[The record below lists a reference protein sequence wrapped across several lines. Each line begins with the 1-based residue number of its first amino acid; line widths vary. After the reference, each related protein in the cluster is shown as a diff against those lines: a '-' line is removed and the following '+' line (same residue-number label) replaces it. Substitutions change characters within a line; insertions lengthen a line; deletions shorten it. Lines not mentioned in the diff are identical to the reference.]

1 MCFFSNN
8 VNSSHFLSVMLYYV
22 VNGANII
29 ILAFFVF
36 TFLLCHSDIESNRGP
51 KGIKIKLS
59 ICHQKLNSISA
70 HNFSKI
76 TQLKAHN
83 SIYKHDFNCLSE
95 TYLDSSTA
103 LDNSL
108 QIEGYNLVRA
118 DHPNDVKRGGV
129 CIYYRESLPVR
140 VISIPYLKE
149 AALLELVQNKK
160 KLYQQFIVHPVK
172 LMMNLTNFC

>member
-51 KGIKIKLS
+51 MGIKIKLS

-83 SIYKHDFNCLSE
+83 SLYKHDFNCLSE

-118 DHPNDVKRGGV
+118 DHPNDVKTGGV

>member
-51 KGIKIKLS
+51 MGIKIKLS

>member
-36 TFLLCHSDIESNRGP
+36 TFLLCHSDIELNRGP
-51 KGIKIKLS
+51 MGIKIKLS

-149 AALLELVQNKK
+149 AVLLELVQNKK

>member
-51 KGIKIKLS
+51 MGIKIKLS

-118 DHPNDVKRGGV
+118 DHPNDVKRGEFAFTTENHFLLGLSV
-129 CIYYRESLPVR
+129 YR
-140 VISIPYLKE
+140 I
-149 AALLELVQNKK
+149 
-160 KLYQQFIVHPVK
+160 
-172 LMMNLTNFC
+172 

>member
-83 SIYKHDFNCLSE
+83 STYKHDFNCLSE

>member
-36 TFLLCHSDIESNRGP
+36 TFLLCHSDIESNRGL
-51 KGIKIKLS
+51 KIKLS

-118 DHPNDVKRGGV
+118 DHPNDVNRGGV

>member
-36 TFLLCHSDIESNRGP
+36 TFLLCHSDIESKRGP
-51 KGIKIKLS
+51 MGIKIKLS

>member
-51 KGIKIKLS
+51 MGIKIKLS

-129 CIYYRESLPVR
+129 CIYYRESLPIR